1 MVEGVD
7 GSGGW
12 TGTEPGAAEIGVHG
26 AGKWKQ
32 KRNRRGWC
40 REEEAGRLPAAPPR
54 AVSTHRPHGR
64 NSGDTKETI
73 FAQIGPN
80 FSLPRTAGTKFQPP
94 PPPSSACRG
103 SPPPAPLTAP
113 ALRLARGPLSGV
125 AAAEGG
131 RPGSPFPGP
140 PVSHRGRGTPLVPA
154 EPPTR
159 AVGAALG
166 PPGSASGPGPAAAAP
181 ARKRRRWLGRRC
193 CCCWWRW
200 CCLVLDLSR
209 YFQPQGIALLLTV
222 P

>member
-1 MVEGVD
+1 MWWGRD

-40 REEEAGRLPAAPPR
+40 LEEEAGRLPAAPPR
-54 AVSTHRPHGR
+54 AVSASRPTATTPRARKG
-64 NSGDTKETI
+64 EI
-73 FAQIGPN
+73 FAQRRAN
-80 FSLPRTAGTKFQPP
+80 FSLPRTAGAKFQPP

-154 EPPTR
+154 EPPQGR
-159 AVGAALG
+159 WEQLSARPAPPAAPAPPLLRLLG
-166 PPGSASGPGPAAAAP
+166 SGGGGLGGGAAAAGGGGG
-181 ARKRRRWLGRRC
+181 A
-193 CCCWWRW
+193 
-200 CCLVLDLSR
+200 
-209 YFQPQGIALLLTV
+209 
-222 P
+222 